1 MQLKQYLVD
10 ARHLAG
16 LVDSAGR
23 QADGMS
29 QSAPAGR
36 SATATPPSSAAA
48 PAAYAVVFTTNS
60 SSCFLSRSISVSL
73 SCACIPSF
81 SIAPSTEALPHI

>member
-29 QSAPAGR
+29 QSAPAGAL
-36 SATATPPSSAAA
+36 SNCHTA
-48 PAAYAVVFTTNS
+48 FLG
-60 SSCFLSRSISVSL
+60 SC
-73 SCACIPSF
+73 SCCVRRGLHN
-81 SIAPSTEALPHI
+81 ELL